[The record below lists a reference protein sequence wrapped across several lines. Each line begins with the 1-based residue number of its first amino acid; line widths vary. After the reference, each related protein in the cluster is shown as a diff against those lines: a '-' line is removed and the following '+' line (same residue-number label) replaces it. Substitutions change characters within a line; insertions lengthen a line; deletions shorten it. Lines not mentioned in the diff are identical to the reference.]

1 MACSNYSVWSRK
13 FDDIGGQVSVIPMC
27 SMLHAVCST
36 TLGTQCVQW
45 TVGTVDSVYSGQCVQ
60 WTVCTV
66 DTQKWYRASKQTW
79 THHADAMG
87 MQKGRDCWAE
97 KKGGGSLHY
106 PGFKPDLLTGD
117 MHVTKEETS

>member
-1 MACSNYSVWSRK
+1 MT
-13 FDDIGGQVSVIPMC
+13 PMC

-45 TVGTVDSVYSGQCVQ
+45 TMG
-60 WTVCTV
+60 TV